1 MALIVATP
9 LPDVD
14 LQPKSVITVTLDQA
28 GAKITS
34 LVVHGWQEIAADP
47 TTVERI
53 GPSYFAGEATV

>member
-1 MALIVATP
+1 MAAIVATA

-14 LQPKSVITVTLDQA
+14 LQPNSVITVTLADA

-34 LVVHGWQEIAADP
+34 LVVHGWQDTGDE
-47 TTVERI
+47 TVQVEKV